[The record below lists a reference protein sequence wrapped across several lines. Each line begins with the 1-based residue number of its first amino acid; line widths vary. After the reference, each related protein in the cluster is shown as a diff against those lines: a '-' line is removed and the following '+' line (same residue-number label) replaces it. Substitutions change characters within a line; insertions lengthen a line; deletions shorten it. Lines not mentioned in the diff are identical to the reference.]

1 MTARLALPVL
11 ALLLGL
17 STACGGGGG
26 NSAGTQAASP
36 PTHAASPPSTSTT
49 QTGEELCVAGLMG
62 LATMM
67 GYDPTQF
74 AQTFCDYGDYAGRY
88 EEDDTEWA
96 ILAPKLSTDAYL
108 HLIDHNCVDFANH
121 YFDQFP
127 KSLREDLDVEI
138 NSAEWGRQFCRGYF
152 DDQYFSEDRTVPA
165 SGFAQYFKDHIS
177 LITPFMV
184 AGAMRS
190 YRADLTI
197 SREQFR
203 KLVERVVDDA
213 VKKGIISPASDPPY
227 IKVDQKRFQALIED
241 AAKQYQ

>member
-1 MTARLALPVL
+1 MSAPLLACLVVL
-11 ALLLGL
+11 AP
-17 STACGGGGG
+17 ACVGGG

-36 PTHAASPPSTSTT
+36 PPTSTT
-49 QTGEELCVAGLMG
+49 QTGEKTCVTGLMG
-62 LATMM
+62 LASMM
-67 GYDPTQF
+67 GYDQTQF
-74 AQTFCDYGDYAGRY
+74 AQTFCDYGDQTGLY

-96 ILAPKLSTDAYL
+96 VLAPKLSDDSYL
-108 HLIDHNCVDFANH
+108 QLINHNCVDFANH

-152 DDQYFSEDRTVPA
+152 DDQYFSEDGTVPA

-177 LITPFMV
+177 LITPFIV

-190 YRADLTI
+190 YRADLGI

-203 KLVERVVDDA
+203 KLMERVVEDA
-213 VKKGIISPASDPPY
+213 VNKGIITATPDPPF
-227 IKVDQKRFQALIED
+227 VRADRKRLNALIVN
-241 AAKQYQ
+241 AVKQYQQ